1 MLERIP
7 KPRHVTVD
15 TCPLI
20 EMRDKPVYFKMVQDQ
35 GILKGVV
42 AHVCEPVIRE
52 MYKKRRVDFEGI
64 RTMLKQL
71 GVARTVRDDLTPE
84 MRADA
89 VEMERLHDLLH
100 DPDNFVLA
108 YAKHTKYT
116 LWTRDGPLVK
126 VARAEGVPC
135 INPDETHGLPYG
147 LYEYRADYHP
157 MPSAPTG
164 CPVAPKGKRRRRLPR
179 RACPDPSDPRFRHM
193 SGHPARG
200 TLDVKSR

>member
-1 MLERIP
+1 MERIP
-7 KPRHVTVD
+7 KPSHIVAD

-20 EMRDKPVYFKMVQDQ
+20 ELRDKPVYFKMVQDH
-35 GILKGVV
+35 GILKGVI
-42 AHVCEPVIRE
+42 AHVCEPVVRE

-100 DPDNFVLA
+100 PPDNFVLA

-116 LWTRDGPLVK
+116 LWTRDGPLDE

-135 INPDETHGLPYG
+135 INPDNTYGLPG
-147 LYEYRADYHP
+147 RLYAHRADNYP
-157 MPSAPTG
+157 RPSAPAG
-164 CPVAPKGKRRRRLPR
+164 CPVAPAGKRRRRLPR
-179 RACPDPSDPRFRHM
+179 RACPDPSDPRFRHV
-193 SGHPARG
+193 SGRPTKG
-200 TLDVKSR
+200 TSDTKSR